1 MRIDLHIHTSP
12 LSACSYIDPHELV
25 QEARR
30 LKLDG
35 LCLTE
40 HQVLWDPAEVD
51 KLALEAGIKIFRG
64 NEFTTNQGDIL
75 IFGFYEDIKELMII
89 QDLREAVQSAGG
101 FMIAAHPFR
110 GFKTFGIGQLQ
121 MTVEQAGKRN
131 VFEFVDAVE
140 TGNGKLSK
148 DENDMARKVAKKLG
162 LPGTGG
168 SDAHRVDE
176 IATWVT
182 VFEINIANERELL
195 EELHAGRFRA
205 ENRRQKTEDRS
216 QKSEVRG
223 QKTEVRGQKTDER

>member
-35 LCLTE
+35 ICLTE
-40 HQVLWDPAEVD
+40 HQVLWAPADVD
-51 KLALEAGIKIFRG
+51 KLALEAGIQIFRG
-64 NEFTTNQGDIL
+64 NEFTTNQGDVL
-75 IFGFYEDIKELMII
+75 VFGFYEDLQELMII
-89 QDLREAVQSAGG
+89 QELREAVQLAGG

-121 MTVEQAGKRN
+121 MTVEQAGKRKM
-131 VFEFVDAVE
+131 FEFVDAVE
-140 TGNGKLSK
+140 IGNGKLSN
-148 DENDMARKVAKKLG
+148 DENDMARKVAEKLG

-182 VFEINIANERELL
+182 VFEKNIENEQELL
-195 EELHAGRFRA
+195 EELHAGRF
-205 ENRRQKTEDRS
+205 
-216 QKSEVRG
+216 
-223 QKTEVRGQKTDER
+223 KTEVGSRKG